1 MNVIRK
7 KKFSLHITL
16 YKQPLKKKKELIIL
30 KLSEVGIYFFLNLI
44 SMRILYTI
52 LVRWL
57 FKILNLYNSV
67 SIWNLM

>member
-52 LVRWL
+52 LVR
-57 FKILNLYNSV
+57 
-67 SIWNLM
+67 